1 MDPVQSDS
9 RVSSPQRRGL
19 VIRRLHTETK
29 RSLPNNH
36 GKTKKIEW
44 KRDLTNRANGTL
56 DPWYGCDLFG
66 EMWDYAFNFT
76 YPSGWSMHQLFTATT
91 AHTDTTRSREWPR

>member
-56 DPWYGCDLFG
+56 GPWYGCDLFD

-76 YPSGWSMHQLFTATT
+76 YPWSMHRLFTATS
-91 AHTDTTRSREWPR
+91 AYTDTSHARERSR